1 MVHAC
6 IISVQSQLILLS
18 CYSLKCTVC
27 WNNVV
32 IVRCCF
38 LAGSIWRWQKLYS
51 AVWKWLLSPVCM
63 CLLPELFYWQSF
75 IEVCI
80 YVTQVWL
87 VAVLLIWFQTQVLI
101 AHIFCATL
109 KSSVLSATF
118 TALPVHYEY
127 KRMYFLNIL
136 LIFSHESIVQV
147 CLSLFLSRL
156 WADTL
161 LHDVRTLYH
170 MSMKLNCLR
179 LFVVHTFLAQIILSS

>member
-1 MVHAC
+1 MK
-6 IISVQSQLILLS
+6 
-18 CYSLKCTVC
+18 YTVC
-27 WNNVV
+27 LNNVV
-32 IVRCCF
+32 IVRSCF

-51 AVWKWLLSPVCM
+51 AVWKWLLSPVYV

-80 YVTQVWL
+80 YVTQDWL

-101 AHIFCATL
+101 AHIFCPTL

-136 LIFSHESIVQV
+136 LIFSHEPIVQV
-147 CLSLFLSRL
+147 CLSFFCPDFEQTHYCMMWELCIIWVWSWIVWDYL
-156 WADTL
+156 WYILL
-161 LHDVRTLYH
+161 LHQLY
-170 MSMKLNCLR
+170 CL
-179 LFVVHTFLAQIILSS
+179 HN